1 MAKKSD
7 RPTNVTR
14 LRRQAEELLRTTRR
28 DVAAMPV
35 KDVQQLV
42 YELQVHQIELE
53 MQNDEFRLA
62 QVELEEARNR
72 YSELYDFAPF
82 GYLTLD
88 TQGEI
93 MEANLRAC
101 TLLGLGRKDVMRCP
115 LRRFIAPD
123 DADAFHRHCQDV
135 LKTGTRQACQAH
147 LLDKT
152 GVRSWTHF
160 ESLAMHDDQGCVVGW
175 RTALLDISAQ
185 KRAEYDLSE
194 RKAQLRAILDHSPG
208 LIFLKD
214 LEGRYLEVNQQF
226 ERTFHLT
233 RQAIVGKTD
242 RDIFPPEQAAAF
254 RDNDLAVMK
263 AERPLQFEE
272 VALHDDGPHT
282 SIVSK
287 FPLRHL
293 DGTPYAVCGI
303 TTDITQRKQAE
314 ESRKESEERYR
325 SIFENAIEGIFQTT
339 LDGKF
344 VAVNPALARMCGY
357 DSPDEMIATI
367 TDIGSQIYVDPGRR
381 DELIRLMQTQKE
393 VTGFEAL
400 VYRKNGTFI
409 WISENVRGRRNQAGV
424 LVGYEGTVEHL
435 TERKLAEERLRTTL
449 EEVRMLSG
457 RLATVQEAERTRIAR
472 ELHDELGVGL
482 TCLKIDLSRL
492 STTMASEGAGVP
504 KKVEDKIRLMIEQ
517 VDATIASVQRLATEL
532 RPAILTDLGIVAA
545 IEWQCQDFQKRT
557 GIPCTCVT
565 SAEDIAME
573 PEPASALFRICQES
587 LTNTARHARATAVTV
602 KLESRNHFLEL
613 VVADNGLGIPETT
626 VLNRQS
632 LGLLGMRERVAQF
645 GGELTIQGH
654 HGSGT
659 TVTACLPRCQS
670 RT

>member
-7 RPTNVTR
+7 RPTNDTG
-14 LRRQAEELLRTTRR
+14 LRRQAEEFLRTTRR

-35 KDVQQLV
+35 QDVHQLV
-42 YELQVHQIELE
+42 YELQVQQIELE
-53 MQNDEFRLA
+53 MRNDEFRRA
-62 QVELEEARNR
+62 QIELEEARNR

-93 MEANLRAC
+93 VEANLRAC
-101 TLLGLGRKDVMRCP
+101 TLLGMSRKEVMRCP

-123 DADAFHRHCQDV
+123 DADIFHRHCQDV

-147 LLDKT
+147 LLDEA
-152 GVRSWTHF
+152 GVVRWTHF
-160 ESLAMHDDQGCVVGW
+160 ESLAVHDETGRVIGW
-175 RTALLDISAQ
+175 RTALLDINAQ
-185 KRAEYDLSE
+185 KQAEYDLRE
-194 RKAQLRAILDHSPG
+194 RKAQLRAILDHTPS

-214 LEGRYLEVNQQF
+214 LEGRYLDVNQQF
-226 ERTFHLT
+226 ERTFHLI
-233 RQAIVGKTD
+233 RQDIVGKTD
-242 RDIFPPEQAAAF
+242 RDIFPPEQASAF
-254 RDNDLAVMK
+254 RSNDLSVMK

-287 FPLRHL
+287 FSLRHI

-325 SIFENAIEGIFQTT
+325 SIFENAVEGIFQTT

-344 VAVNPALARMCGY
+344 AAVNPSLARMYGY

-367 TDIGSQIYVDPGRR
+367 TDIGSQLYVDPGRR
-381 DELIRLMQTQKE
+381 DEFIRLMQTQKE

-400 VYRKNGTFI
+400 VYRKDGTVI

-424 LVGYEGTVEHL
+424 LVGYEGTVEQL
-435 TERKLAEERLRTTL
+435 TERKLAEERLRATL

-492 STTMASEGAGVP
+492 STTMVSEGAGVR
-504 KKVEDKIRLMIEQ
+504 KKMEDKIRLMVEQ

-587 LTNTARHARATAVTV
+587 LTNTARHAQATAVTV
-602 KLESRNHFLEL
+602 KLESRSHFLQL

-626 VLNRQS
+626 VSNPQS

-645 GGELTIQGH
+645 GGELTIQGR
-654 HGSGT
+654 HGVGT
-659 TVTACLPRCQS
+659 TVTACLPRCVS

>member
-7 RPTNVTR
+7 RPTNVTG
-14 LRRQAEELLRTTRR
+14 LRRQAEELHKTTRP

-35 KDVQQLV
+35 TDVQQLV
-42 YELQVHQIELE
+42 HELQVHQIEME
-53 MQNDEFRLA
+53 MRNDELRRV
-62 QVELEEARNR
+62 QVELEETRNR

-82 GYLTLD
+82 GYLTMD

-93 MEANLRAC
+93 LEVNLRAC
-101 TLLGLGRKDVMRCP
+101 ALLGMSRKDVMRC
-115 LRRFIAPD
+115 LLKRFIAPD
-123 DADAFHRHCQDV
+123 DEDTFHRHCQDV
-135 LKTGTRQACQAH
+135 LKIGTRQACQLH
-147 LLDKT
+147 LLDKN
-152 GVRSWTHF
+152 GVVHWTHF
-160 ESLAMHDDQGCVVGW
+160 ESLAVHDEAGCVIGW
-175 RTALLDISAQ
+175 RTAFLDISAQ
-185 KRAEYDLSE
+185 KQAEYDLRE
-194 RKAQLRAILDHSPG
+194 RKAQLRAILDHTPS

-214 LEGRYLEVNQQF
+214 LEGRYLDVNQQF

-233 RQAIVGKTD
+233 RQDIVGKTD
-242 RDIFPPEQAAAF
+242 QDIFPPEQASAF
-254 RDNDLAVMK
+254 RSNDLAVMK

-325 SIFENAIEGIFQTT
+325 SIFENAVEGIFQTT

-357 DSPDEMIATI
+357 ESPDEMIATI
-367 TDIGSQIYVDPGRR
+367 TDIGSQLYVDPGRR
-381 DELIRLMQTQKE
+381 EEFIRLMQTQDE

-400 VYRKNGTFI
+400 VYRKNGSFI
-409 WISENVRGRRNQAGV
+409 WISENVRSRRNRAGMR
-424 LVGYEGTVEHL
+424 VGYEGTVEQL
-435 TERKLAEERLRTTL
+435 TERKLAEERLRATL
-449 EEVRMLSG
+449 EEIRKLSA

-492 STTMASEGAGVP
+492 CATMASEGAGVR
-504 KKVEDKIRLMIEQ
+504 KKMEDKIRLMVEQ

-532 RPAILTDLGIVAA
+532 RPAILNDLGIVAA
-545 IEWQCQDFQKRT
+545 VEWQCQDFQKRT

-565 SAEDIAME
+565 SADDIGME
-573 PEPASALFRICQES
+573 PELATALFRICQEA
-587 LTNTARHARATAVTV
+587 LTNAARHAQATAVTV
-602 KLESRNHFLEL
+602 KLEWQTDFLQL
-613 VVADNGLGIPETT
+613 MVADNGLGISDST
-626 VLNRQS
+626 VSNRQS

-654 HGSGT
+654 HGAGT
-659 TVTACLPRCQS
+659 TVTACLPRCVS

>member
-1 MAKKSD
+1 MAKKPDASTD
-7 RPTNVTR
+7 VTAV
-14 LRRQAEELLRTTRR
+14 LGKVEGLLRLTKR
-28 DVAAMPV
+28 DIAAMSI

-42 YELQVHQIELE
+42 YELQVHQIELK
-53 MQNDEFRLA
+53 MQNDELHRT
-62 QVELEEARNR
+62 QMEIEATRNR
-72 YSELYDFAPF
+72 YMELYDFSPA
-82 GYLTLD
+82 GHLTLD
-88 TQGEI
+88 TQGEVV
-93 MEANLRAC
+93 EANLRAC
-101 TLLGLGRKDVMRCP
+101 TLLGVSRKEVIGCP

-123 DADAFHRHCQDV
+123 DEGTFHRHCQDV

-147 LLDKT
+147 LLDNT
-152 GVRSWTHF
+152 GVMRWTHF
-160 ESLAMHDDQGCVVGW
+160 ESLAVYDKAERMIGW
-175 RTALLDISAQ
+175 RTALLDFSALKQ
-185 KRAEYDLSE
+185 AEYDLRE
-194 RKAQLRAILDHSPG
+194 RKAQLRAILDHSPS

-214 LEGRYLEVNQQF
+214 LEGRYLDVNQQF

-233 RQAIVGKTD
+233 RQDIIGKTD
-242 RDIFPPEQAAAF
+242 QDIFPPEQASAY
-254 RDNDLAVMK
+254 RSNDLAVMK

-287 FPLRHL
+287 FPLRRH

-472 ELHDELGVGL
+472 ELHDELGVRL

-504 KKVEDKIRLMIEQ
+504 KKVEDKIRLMVEQ

-602 KLESRNHFLEL
+602 KLESRSHFLEL

>member
-1 MAKKSD
+1 
-7 RPTNVTR
+7 
-14 LRRQAEELLRTTRR
+14 
-28 DVAAMPV
+28 
-35 KDVQQLV
+35 
-42 YELQVHQIELE
+42 
-53 MQNDEFRLA
+53 
-62 QVELEEARNR
+62 
-72 YSELYDFAPF
+72 
-82 GYLTLD
+82 
-88 TQGEI
+88 
-93 MEANLRAC
+93 
-101 TLLGLGRKDVMRCP
+101 
-115 LRRFIAPD
+115 
-123 DADAFHRHCQDV
+123 

-214 LEGRYLEVNQQF
+214 LEGRYLDVNQQF

-287 FPLRHL
+287 FPLRRH

-449 EEVRMLSG
+449 EEVRVLSG

-504 KKVEDKIRLMIEQ
+504 KKVEDKIRLMVEQ

-602 KLESRNHFLEL
+602 KLESRSHFLEL

>member
-7 RPTNVTR
+7 RPTNVMG
-14 LRRQAEELLRTTRR
+14 LRWQAEELLRTTRR

-42 YELQVHQIELE
+42 YELQVHHIELE
-53 MQNDEFRLA
+53 MQSDEFRRI
-62 QVELEEARNR
+62 QIELEEARNR

-93 MEANLRAC
+93 LEANLRAC
-101 TLLGLGRKDVMRCP
+101 TLLGLGQKDVVRCP

-123 DADAFHRHCQDV
+123 DADSFHRHCQDV
-135 LKTGTRQACQAH
+135 LKTGTRQACQAR

-152 GVRSWTHF
+152 GVGRWTHF
-160 ESLAMHDDQGCVVGW
+160 ESLAVHDDEGGVVGW

-185 KRAEYDLSE
+185 KQAEYDLRE
-194 RKAQLRAILDHSPG
+194 RKAQLRAILDHSPS

-214 LEGRYLEVNQQF
+214 LEGRYLDVNQQF

-233 RQAIVGKTD
+233 RQDIVGKTD
-242 RDIFPPEQAAAF
+242 QDIFPPEQAAAF
-254 RDNDLAVMK
+254 RDNDLKVIQA
-263 AERPLQFEE
+263 ARPFQFEE

-282 SIVSK
+282 NIVSK

-314 ESRKESEERYR
+314 ESRKETEERYR
-325 SIFENAIEGIFQTT
+325 SIFENAVEGIFQTT

-344 VAVNPALARMCGY
+344 VAVNPALARMYGY

-367 TDIGSQIYVDPGRR
+367 TDIGSQLYVDPGRR
-381 DELIRLMQTQKE
+381 DEFIRLMQTQKE

-400 VYRKNGTFI
+400 VYRKNGSFM
-409 WISENVRGRRNQAGV
+409 WISENVRGRRNQAGA

-435 TERKLAEERLRTTL
+435 TERKLAEERLRATL
-449 EEVRMLSG
+449 EQIRMLSG

-472 ELHDELGVGL
+472 ELHDELGVRL

-504 KKVEDKIRLMIEQ
+504 KKAEDKIRLMVEQ

-587 LTNTARHARATAVTV
+587 LTNTARHAQATAVTV
-602 KLESRNHFLEL
+602 KLESRSHLLQL

-626 VLNRQS
+626 VSNPQS

-654 HGSGT
+654 HGAGT
-659 TVTACLPRCQS
+659 TVTACLPRCIS

>member
-1 MAKKSD
+1 MSKKSD
-7 RPTNVTR
+7 RPPKVTT
-14 LRRQAEELLRTTRR
+14 RRRAEEILRTTRG

-35 KDVQQLV
+35 TDVQQLV
-42 YELQVHQIELE
+42 HELQVHQIELE
-53 MQNDEFRLA
+53 MQNDEFRRT
-62 QVELEEARNR
+62 QVELEETRNR
-72 YSELYDFAPF
+72 YSELFDFAPF

-88 TQGEI
+88 LQGESI
-93 MEANLRAC
+93 EANLRAC
-101 TLLGLGRKDVMRCP
+101 TLLGLNRKDVVHCP
-115 LRRFIAPD
+115 LRQFIAPEG
-123 DADAFHRHCQDV
+123 AEIFQRHCQEV
-135 LKTGTRQACQAH
+135 LKTGTKPVCQGQF
-147 LLDKT
+147 LNKT
-152 GVRSWTHF
+152 GFVRWTHF
-160 ESLAMHDDQGCVVGW
+160 ESLVVADESGRVMGW
-175 RTALLDISAQ
+175 RTAFLDISAQ
-185 KRAEYDLSE
+185 KQAEYDLCE
-194 RKAQLRAILDHSPG
+194 RTEQLRAILDHSPG

-214 LEGRYLEVNQQF
+214 LDGRYLHVNQQF

-233 RQAIVGKTD
+233 RQDIIGKTD
-242 RDIFPPEQAAAF
+242 QDIFPPEQASAY
-254 RDNDLAVMK
+254 RSNDLAVMK

-287 FPLRHL
+287 FPLRRH

-367 TDIGSQIYVDPGRR
+367 TAIGSQIYVDPGRR

-472 ELHDELGVGL
+472 ELHDELGVRL

-504 KKVEDKIRLMIEQ
+504 KK
-517 VDATIASVQRLATEL
+517 
-532 RPAILTDLGIVAA
+532 G
-545 IEWQCQDFQKRT
+545 
-557 GIPCTCVT
+557 
-565 SAEDIAME
+565 
-573 PEPASALFRICQES
+573 
-587 LTNTARHARATAVTV
+587 
-602 KLESRNHFLEL
+602 
-613 VVADNGLGIPETT
+613 
-626 VLNRQS
+626 
-632 LGLLGMRERVAQF
+632 
-645 GGELTIQGH
+645 
-654 HGSGT
+654 
-659 TVTACLPRCQS
+659 
-670 RT
+670 